1 MLEYK
6 NIKIFLQKVKYQ
18 IGLKK
23 FFLLKT
29 LEKLCRGY
37 LLLVILTVKKLLEL
51 LTKKNY
57 KKQVKKW
64 LELKK

>member
-6 NIKIFLQKVKYQ
+6 NIKMFLQKVKYQ

-23 FFLLKT
+23 FILLKT